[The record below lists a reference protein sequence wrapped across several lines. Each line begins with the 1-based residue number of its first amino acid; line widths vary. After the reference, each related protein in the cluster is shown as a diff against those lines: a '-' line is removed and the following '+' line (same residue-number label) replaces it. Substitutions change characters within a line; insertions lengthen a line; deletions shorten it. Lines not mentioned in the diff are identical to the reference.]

1 VSYSIRNLLWSV
13 VVAVIS
19 ISVSGVAFAEA
30 EFKLRWGHY
39 LGKGPFLEV
48 EQDFAKKVEERTG
61 GRVKI
66 DITYAGGL
74 GKGNEVMTLA
84 GRGAIDIASAPPSYY
99 AEQLLYWK
107 VFQMPFIFSSPEQ
120 AMDVLA
126 KSLAEFP
133 VYTEEMTK
141 MNVIWLFQQPL
152 GVYFLTGPGADCD
165 SIDGLK
171 GKKIRSFGSSVPKA
185 HAAIGAVPVSVRPV
199 EVYEALQRG
208 TIDYSFL
215 NAGNIQQYKLFEP
228 GKYSCGP
235 IMAITGHNV
244 VIGKRSFDKL
254 PKDIQEII
262 VDQGKKSH
270 AQYLAWL
277 SAFESNAVDS
287 ITKAGGVVKQFP
299 SSELN
304 KWKAAAPDVLAVWV
318 KDMEG
323 RGQGE
328 MAAKVAKRW
337 RELTA
342 K

>member
-1 VSYSIRNLLWSV
+1 MNYSIRNLLWS
-13 VVAVIS
+13 
-19 ISVSGVAFAEA
+19 GVAAVMSVCISSAAMAEA

-48 EQDFAKKVEERTG
+48 EQDFAKKIEARTN

-66 DITYAGGL
+66 DITFAGGL

-84 GRGAIDIASAPPSYY
+84 GRGAIDMASAPPSYY

-126 KSLAEFP
+126 KSMAEFP
-133 VYTEEMTK
+133 IYNEEMDK

-152 GVYFLTGPGADCD
+152 GVYFLTGPGPNCD
-165 SIDGLK
+165 SVAGLK
-171 GKKIRSFGSSVPKA
+171 GKKLRSFGSSVPKA

-244 VIGKRSFDKL
+244 VIGKKAWNRL
-254 PKDIQEII
+254 PKDIQDIFI
-262 VDQGKKSH
+262 DQGKKSH
-270 AQYLAWL
+270 ADYLAWL
-277 SAFESNAVDS
+277 SAFESKAVDS

-299 SSELN
+299 SSELK
-304 KWKAAAPDVLAVWV
+304 KWKAAAPDTLAVWV

-323 RGQGE
+323 RGKGA

-337 RELTA
+337 RELTG

>member
-1 VSYSIRNLLWSV
+1 MNYSIRTLFKAG
-13 VVAVIS
+13 VVAAIS
-19 ISVSGVAFAEA
+19 MGVSGAAMAA
-30 EFKLRWGHY
+30 EFNLRWGHY

-48 EQDFAKKVEERTG
+48 EQDFARQIEKRTN

-66 DITYAGGL
+66 SITYAGGL

-84 GRGAIDIASAPPSYY
+84 GRGAIDMAAAPPSYY

-133 VYTEEMTK
+133 VFNEEMDK
-141 MNVIWLFQQPL
+141 MNVKWLFQQPL
-152 GVYFLTGPGADCD
+152 GVYFLTGPGANCD
-165 SIDGLK
+165 SVSGLK
-171 GKKIRSFGSSVPKA
+171 GKKLRSFGSSVPKA

-208 TIDYSFL
+208 TIDYSSL
-215 NAGNIQQYKLFEP
+215 NAGNIQQYKLYEP

-244 VIGKRSFDKL
+244 LIGKKTWNRL
-254 PKDIQEII
+254 PKDIQEIF
-262 VDQGKKSH
+262 VDQGKKTH
-270 AQYLAWL
+270 AKYLAWL
-277 SAFESNAVDS
+277 SAFEAKAVSS
-287 ITKAGGVVKQFP
+287 ITEKGGVVKNFP

-304 KWKAAAPDVLAVWV
+304 KWKAAAPDTLNVWV
-318 KDMEG
+318 KDMEK
-323 RGQGE
+323 RGQGA
-328 MAAKVAKRW
+328 MAAKVAARW
-337 RELTA
+337 RELT